1 MCNAGSVPADRD
13 PGVQAPGP
21 RPWLGFGLGLRTEH
35 FNDLL
40 ETNPA
45 VDWLEINSENFMVA
59 GGKPRR
65 YLESFRQ
72 RYPIVMHGVSMN
84 IGGSDPLD
92 LGYLRAL
99 EQLASDVQPAWVSDH
114 LCWTG
119 ANGINSHDL
128 LPLPY
133 SDEAVVHVVGR
144 VQQVQDVL
152 GRELVLENLS
162 SYVRFTTSTMTE
174 WEFLREIATRS
185 GCRLLLDINNVVVS
199 ARNHGYDTEDF
210 LAGLPAS
217 HIWQIHLA
225 GHSDYGTHV
234 IDTHD
239 HAVPEAVWAL
249 YESAIKRF
257 GPISTMIERDDH
269 IPPLPELIAELD
281 QARRHFAAAT
291 AHATGIAQHLSP
303 SHATV
308 AA

>member
-1 MCNAGSVPADRD
+1 MRIAGHLPAERVPGAN
-13 PGVQAPGP
+13 APGP

-35 FNDLL
+35 FSDLL
-40 ETNPA
+40 EKHPA

-65 YLESFRQ
+65 YLEAFRSN
-72 RYPIVMHGVSMN
+72 YPIVMHGVSMN

-99 EQLASDVQPAWVSDH
+99 KQLASDVQPAWVSDH

-119 ANGINSHDL
+119 SDGINSHDL

-133 SDEAVVHVVGR
+133 CDEAVAHVVSR
-144 VQQVQDVL
+144 VQQVQDFL

-162 SYVRFTTSTMTE
+162 SYVRFNASWMTE
-174 WEFLREIATRS
+174 WEFLHEIATRS
-185 GCRLLLDINNVVVS
+185 GCRLLLDINNVAVS
-199 ARNHGYDTEDF
+199 ARNHGYDGEQF
-210 LAGLPAS
+210 LDGLPAR

-225 GHSDYGTHV
+225 GHSDYGTHA

-239 HAVPEAVWAL
+239 HAVPDAVWAL
-249 YESAIKRF
+249 YQSAIQRF
-257 GPISTMIERDDH
+257 GPVSSMIERDDH
-269 IPPLPELIAELD
+269 IPPLPELVAELEM
-281 QARRHFAAAT
+281 ARRHFAAAT
-291 AHATGIAQHLSP
+291 SYAA
-303 SHATV
+303 V